1 VQQPPHS
8 ISAKSGHSL
17 GVMLVVVSAAVFST
31 AGLFS
36 KGLAAGAWDIIFW
49 RGIFAALFTVAY
61 SCWRGA
67 FVKDFRRMGTGGIA
81 AGIVGAAST
90 AAFIP
95 AFKYTSIAN
104 VSLIYA
110 ATPLF
115 AAVIARIWIG
125 ERMRPVVIAGCVA
138 SLVGVATIVSG
149 SLGHV
154 NLTGDLLALLMA
166 LTMAIIFVI
175 YRVWPATPA
184 AGPSALSSVI
194 LLPFALAFG
203 TPLGNSMHE
212 ITIMAVFGALFAVA
226 SVTLA
231 EGAKR
236 LPAGEAALLS
246 NLEVAL
252 APILAWLVFSEFPV
266 LATVLGGALV
276 VIGVLISQRQPAQQ
290 PASEKV

>member
-1 VQQPPHS
+1 
-8 ISAKSGHSL
+8 
-17 GVMLVVVSAAVFST
+17 MFVVVSAAVFST

-36 KGLAAGAWDIIFW
+36 KGLAASAWDIIFW

-67 FVKDFRRMGTGGIA
+67 FVKDFPQMGTGGIA

-95 AFKYTSIAN
+95 AFKYTTIAN

-125 ERMRPVVIAGCVA
+125 ERMRPFVIIGCIA
-138 SLVGVATIVSG
+138 SLIGVATIVFG

-154 NLTGDLLALLMA
+154 NLKGDLLALWMA

-175 YRVWPATPA
+175 YRVWPETPA
-184 AGPSALSSVI
+184 AGPATLSSVI

-203 TPLGNSMHE
+203 TPFSNSMHE
-212 ITIMAVFGALFAVA
+212 IVIMAAFGAVFAVA

-252 APILAWLVFSEFPV
+252 APILAWVVFSEIPV
-266 LATVLGGALV
+266 IATVMGGALV
-276 VIGVLISQRQPAQQ
+276 VVGVLASQRQPLQQ
-290 PASEKV
+290 PAHAKD